1 MAVQAGFK
9 RFRFF
14 HSEVRE
20 GVPSP
25 PDVTCTASG
34 GGSTWLG
41 CADGT
46 VASLGSDLSLQGSFK
61 AHQGKIHGLQWHK
74 VAMLSYAGLQCIH
87 T

>member
-14 HSEVRE
+14 TSEVRE
-20 GVPSP
+20 GVPCP

-34 GGSTWLG
+34 GGSLWLG

-46 VASLGSDLSLQGSFK
+46 VACLGTDLSLQGSFT
-61 AHQGKIHGLQWHK
+61 AHQGRVHGLEWVK
-74 VAMLSYAGLQCIH
+74 VRGGRL
-87 T
+87 